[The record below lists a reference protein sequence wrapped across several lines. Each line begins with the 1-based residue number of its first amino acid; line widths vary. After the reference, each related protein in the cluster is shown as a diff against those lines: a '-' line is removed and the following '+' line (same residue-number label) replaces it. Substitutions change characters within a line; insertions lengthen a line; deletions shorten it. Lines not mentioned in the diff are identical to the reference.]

1 MRAFWLLVAAVV
13 GGVLVWQGRP
23 WFEQR
28 TAPAVE
34 AVPRVIE
41 PRGDL
46 ASDEKSTIE
55 LFERSK
61 GSVVFITTTQLV
73 RDLWSR
79 SMFSIPRGAGS
90 GFVWDNDGHVITNN
104 HVVRGAAEAKVRLN
118 DGRDYSA
125 RLVGESA
132 GLKVGQKVFAIG
144 NPFGLDWSLTTGVVS
159 ALDRALPAEDGRSIA
174 GRHGKPRRAAAHRQ
188 RQVHAPGPRHHDRR
202 AIDSARRGAARRE
215 NCARRQHRARG
226 RHHRARRQAGRQR
239 AAPGEPARRAPRRR
253 YRETDVAELGAL
265 GKGHFLYARRADK
278 KAA

>member
-159 ALDRALPAEDGRSIA
+159 ALDRSLPAEDGRTIIEHLIQTGINTAIFSPSGAFA
-174 GRHGKPRRAAAHRQ
+174 GVGFAVPVDTVNRVVPQLMASRCSRSRPARPPRPRAC
-188 RQVHAPGPRHHDRR
+188 
-202 AIDSARRGAARRE
+202 AARAPPRT
-215 NCARRQHRARG
+215 AASFRG
-226 RHHRARRQAGRQR
+226 TSSQR
-239 AAPGEPARRAPRRR
+239 STASRP
-253 YRETDVAELGAL
+253 T
-265 GKGHFLYARRADK
+265 
-278 KAA
+278 